1 MGNIQR
7 LSTQLAN
14 MIAAGEVV
22 QRPASVVKELL
33 ENAVDAGASSINLSV
48 KDSGRT
54 LIQVIDNGIGMSP
67 EDALL
72 CFERHATSKIS
83 EPQDLE
89 RLSTFGFRGEAL
101 ASIAAVSQ
109 VKLKSRREADQ
120 VGTQVVIEGGEIK
133 SQSSVNQSKGTSI
146 EVRNLFFNTPA
157 RRKFLKADSVEFK
170 HIVEEFTRVA
180 ITRPELAFSLRH
192 NDRDILVLKKA
203 QSVKFRIMDLLGS
216 SVVGDVVDL
225 KADTSIVKISGYIGR
240 PQSAKK
246 ALGNQYFFV
255 NGRFFK
261 SAYLHKAVMNA
272 YAEVTP
278 DGLTPSYFIF
288 LEVDPLSL
296 DVNISPTKTEV
307 KFENDSL
314 IFQTIFASIR
324 ETLGRNGFGEMIDFE
339 ASAALELP
347 QLSQNFTNFKPSEI
361 SAALEFESDYNPF
374 ASEHSQSKPYSP
386 APQDYSRLFDANSLP
401 PQLPPRHFV
410 LSRKFICT
418 ITDKGLLI
426 TNIHRAQVRILY
438 EQMLSA
444 IKGGESVCQTAL
456 FPIQVQVGASALP
469 LIEEH
474 KQMLDKLGFDI
485 PIFASDT
492 LVIAGVPHGYDF
504 DEISVKTTV
513 ADLLQILEEE
523 HHSLPEIMQAD
534 AAKKLSE
541 MGVAKNSNIRS
552 ESEAQSLLDRLSAC
566 KNSEL
571 TPSGK
576 RISKYLST
584 EELDKL
590 F

>member
-1 MGNIQR
+1 MGKIQK
-7 LSTQLAN
+7 LTAQLAN

-33 ENAVDAGASSINLSV
+33 ENAVDAGATQISLIV

-54 LIQVIDNGIGMSP
+54 LIQVIDNGVGMSP

-83 EPQDLE
+83 KPQDLE
-89 RLSTFGFRGEAL
+89 RLSSFGFRGEAL

-109 VKLKSRREADQ
+109 VKLKSRRESDD
-120 VGTQVVIEGGEIK
+120 VGTQVLIEGGERK
-133 SQSSVNQSKGTSI
+133 SQSSVNQAKGTSI

-170 HIVEEFTRVA
+170 HIVEEFNRVA
-180 ITRPELAFSLRH
+180 ISRPELAFSLNH
-192 NDRDILVLKKA
+192 NDRDVLVLKKA
-203 QSVKFRIMDLLGS
+203 QSIKFRILDLLGS

-225 KADTSIVKISGYIGR
+225 KAETSIVQISGYIGR

-255 NGRFFK
+255 NGRYFK

-288 LEVDPLSL
+288 LSLDPQSV
-296 DVNISPTKTEV
+296 DVNISPSKTEV

-314 IFQTIFASIR
+314 VFQTIFASVR

-339 ASAALELP
+339 ASAAVDLP
-347 QLSQNFTNFKPSEI
+347 QLSRSFPDFKPSEI
-361 SAALEFESDYNPF
+361 SAALEFESDFNPF
-374 ASEHSQSKPYSP
+374 ANEQPQRKPYSP
-386 APQDYSRLFDANSLP
+386 EPQDYSVLFDANSLP
-401 PQLPPRHFV
+401 PQAPSRHF
-410 LSRKFICT
+410 LLAHKYICT
-418 ITDKGLLI
+418 PRDNGLLI

-438 EQMLSA
+438 EQMLAA

-456 FPIQVQVGASALP
+456 FPIQVQIGAAYIP
-469 LIEEH
+469 LIEAHSE
-474 KQMLDKLGFDI
+474 LLGKLGFDI
-485 PIFASDT
+485 TVFGSDT
-492 LVIAGVPHGYDF
+492 VVVAGVPQGYDF
-504 DEISVKTTV
+504 DELSVRNTV
-513 ADLLQILEEE
+513 ANLLQILEEE

-541 MGVAKNSNIRS
+541 LGVAKTSQIK
-552 ESEAQSLLDRLSAC
+552 ESEAQGLLDRLSAC

-571 TPSGK
+571 SPSGK
-576 RISKYLST
+576 RISKFISSEDL
-584 EELDKL
+584 EKL